1 MEVINVMISFSIRF
15 DETTHRKLKVIA
27 AYENKSINALI
38 LDVINAKIKTWQE
51 QNGEI
56 KALI

>member
-1 MEVINVMISFSIRF
+1 MISFSVRF

>member
-1 MEVINVMISFSIRF
+1 MEVMNVMISFSVRF
-15 DETTHRKLKVIA
+15 DETTHRKLKIIA
-27 AYENKSINALI
+27 AYENKSINSLI
-38 LDVINAKIKTWQE
+38 LDVLNAKIETWQE

>member
-1 MEVINVMISFSIRF
+1 MISFSIRF
-15 DETTHRKLKVIA
+15 DETTHRKLKILA

-38 LDVINAKIKTWQE
+38 LEIVNSKIEAWQK

-56 KALI
+56 KLN